1 MLAAVLGKK
10 GKFAGYFEHDLHK
23 SQQSV
28 ARVLEF
34 YQRVSMGDELLHKL
48 PSSLAP
54 PPAA

>member
-1 MLAAVLGKK
+1 MLGKK
-10 GKFAGYFEHDLHK
+10 GKFAGYFEHDFHK

>member
-10 GKFAGYFEHDLHK
+10 GKFAGYFEHDFHK

-48 PSSLAP
+48 QSSLAP